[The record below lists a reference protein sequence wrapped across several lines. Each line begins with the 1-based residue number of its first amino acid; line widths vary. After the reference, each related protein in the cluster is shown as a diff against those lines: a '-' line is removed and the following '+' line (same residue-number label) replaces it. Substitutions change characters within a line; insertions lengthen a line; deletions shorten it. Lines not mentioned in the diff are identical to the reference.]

1 MCILINHPANT
12 NFSDELLADFYD
24 YNSDGFGAMY
34 AEAGKLV
41 IIKTL
46 GKPEEIEALYKKEL
60 AHRDCIIHYRMKT
73 HGDIDLDNCHPY
85 RINDDIWMA
94 HNGILAMGN
103 PIDKRKSDTW
113 HFIEYI
119 IRPALNADPD
129 LIFDL
134 DYQEYLEGMIGNGNK
149 FAFMHKSGKSVI
161 LNEHAGVKHQGA
173 WLSNTYAWSAHKY
186 GHGYKYGT
194 TATASKYY
202 TSAYDDF
209 GDYEGYGAAYGS
221 TKHSSK
227 ALGWDKY
234 EDDAPVGEIRAKSTK
249 KMNYDKVIRAAYNC
263 YKRGSSQLV
272 DWVVTAPEKAEFL
285 LLEWYGETYEH
296 EMLEMVYSD
305 PEEAAILIGDL
316 FATNSINEKD
326 IV

>member
-46 GKPEEIEALYKKEL
+46 GKPDEIEALYKKEL

-94 HNGILAMGN
+94 HNGILTMGN
-103 PIDKRKSDTW
+103 PIDKSKSDTW

-119 IRPALNADPD
+119 IRPALAADPD

-134 DYQEYLEGMIGNGNK
+134 DYQEYLEQMIGSSNK
-149 FAFMHKSGKSVI
+149 FAFMHRSGQSVI
-161 LNEHAGVKHQGA
+161 LNKHAGVEHQGA
-173 WLSNTYAWSAHKY
+173 WLSNTYAWSAHKH

-194 TATASKYY
+194 TATATKYY

-209 GDYEGYGAAYGS
+209 DTEGAAYGSYS

-227 ALGWDKY
+227 ALSW
-234 EDDAPVGEIRAKSTK
+234 DAPVGEVRPKPVK
-249 KMNYDKVIRAAYNC
+249 KQQNYDKVMRAAYNC

-272 DWVVTAPEKAEFL
+272 DWVITAPEKAEFL
-285 LLEWYGETYEH
+285 LLEWYGETYPQ
-296 EMLEMVYSD
+296 EMQELVNID
-305 PEEAAILIGDL
+305 PEEAAMLIGDL
-316 FATNSINEKD
+316 FEGGSVNEGSL
-326 IV
+326 I

>member
-46 GKPEEIEALYKKEL
+46 GKPDEIEALYKKEL

-103 PIDKRKSDTW
+103 PIDTRKSDTW

-119 IRPALNADPD
+119 IRPALAADPD

-134 DYQEYLEGMIGNGNK
+134 DYQEYLENMIGGTNK

-161 LNEHAGVKHQGA
+161 LNKHAGVTHQGA
-173 WLSNTYAWSAHKY
+173 WLSNTYAWSAHKH

-194 TATASKYY
+194 TATATKYY

-209 GDYEGYGAAYGS
+209 DTEGAAYGTYS
-221 TKHSSK
+221 NKYSSK
-227 ALGWDKY
+227 ALAW
-234 EDDAPVGEIRAKSTK
+234 DAPVGEVRPKSDK
-249 KMNYDKVIRAAYNC
+249 KFNYDKVMRAAYNC

-272 DWVVTAPEKAEFL
+272 DWVITAPEKAEFL
-285 LLEWYGETYEH
+285 LLEWYGETYPQ
-296 EMLEMVYSD
+296 EMQEMVNID
-305 PEEAAILIGDL
+305 PEEAALLIGDL
-316 FATNSINEKD
+316 FEGGSVNEGSL
-326 IV
+326 I

>member
-24 YNSDGFGAMY
+24 YNSDGFGAMF

-46 GKPEEIEALYKKEL
+46 GKPDEIEALYKKEL

-103 PIDKRKSDTW
+103 PIDTRKSDTW

-119 IRPALNADPD
+119 IRPALAADPD

-134 DYQEYLEGMIGNGNK
+134 DYQEYLENMIGGTNK

-161 LNEHAGVKHQGA
+161 LNKHAGVTHDGA
-173 WLSNTYAWSAHKY
+173 WLSNTYAWSAHKH

-194 TATASKYY
+194 TATATKYY

-209 GDYEGYGAAYGS
+209 DTEGAAYGTYS
-221 TKHSSK
+221 NKYSSK
-227 ALGWDKY
+227 ALAW
-234 EDDAPVGEIRAKSTK
+234 DAPVGEVRAKPVK
-249 KMNYDKVIRAAYNC
+249 KQQNYDKVMRAAYNC

-272 DWVVTAPEKAEFL
+272 DWVITAPEKAEFL
-285 LLEWYGETYEH
+285 LLEWYGETYPQ
-296 EMLEMVYSD
+296 EMQELVNID
-305 PEEAAILIGDL
+305 PEEAAMLIGDL
-316 FATNSINEKD
+316 FEGGSVNEGSL
-326 IV
+326 I

>member
-24 YNSDGFGAMY
+24 FNSDGFGAMY

-46 GKPEEIEALYKKEL
+46 GKPDEIEALYKKEL

-119 IRPALNADPD
+119 IRPALAADPD

-134 DYQEYLEGMIGNGNK
+134 DYQEYLENMIGGTNK

-161 LNEHAGVKHQGA
+161 LNEQAGVTHQGA
-173 WLSNTYAWSAHKY
+173 WLSNTYAWSAHKH

-202 TSAYDDF
+202 ASAYDDF
-209 GDYEGYGAAYGS
+209 DDYGTAYGS

-227 ALGWDKY
+227 SLAWD
-234 EDDAPVGEIRAKSTK
+234 EPVGEVRVKSDK
-249 KMNYDKVIRAAYNC
+249 KFNYDKVMRAAYNC

-272 DWVVTAPEKAEFL
+272 DWVITAPEKAEFL
-285 LLEWYGETYEH
+285 LLEWYGETYPQ
-296 EMLEMVYSD
+296 EMQEIVNID
-305 PEEAAILIGDL
+305 PEEAAMLIGDL
-316 FATNSINEKD
+316 FEGGSVNEGSL
-326 IV
+326 I

>member
-46 GKPEEIEALYKKEL
+46 GKPDEIEALYKKEL

-94 HNGILAMGN
+94 HNGILTMGN
-103 PIDKRKSDTW
+103 PIDKSKSDTW

-119 IRPALNADPD
+119 IRPALAADPD

-134 DYQEYLEGMIGNGNK
+134 DYQEYLEQMIGSSNK
-149 FAFMHKSGKSVI
+149 FAFMHSSGQSVI
-161 LNEHAGVKHQGA
+161 LNKHAGVEHQGA
-173 WLSNTYAWSAHKY
+173 WLSNTYAWSAHKH

-194 TATASKYY
+194 TATATKYY

-209 GDYEGYGAAYGS
+209 DTEGAAYGSYS

-227 ALGWDKY
+227 ALSW
-234 EDDAPVGEIRAKSTK
+234 DAPVGEVRPKPVK
-249 KMNYDKVIRAAYNC
+249 KQQNYDKVMRAAYNC

-272 DWVVTAPEKAEFL
+272 DWVITAPEKAEFL
-285 LLEWYGETYEH
+285 LLEWYGETYPQ
-296 EMLEMVYSD
+296 EMQELVNID
-305 PEEAAILIGDL
+305 PEEAAMLIGDL
-316 FATNSINEKD
+316 FEGGSVNEGSL
-326 IV
+326 I

>member
-46 GKPEEIEALYKKEL
+46 GKPDEIEALYKKEL

-73 HGDIDLDNCHPY
+73 HGNIDLDNCHPY

-94 HNGILAMGN
+94 HNGILTMGN

-119 IRPALNADPD
+119 IRPALAADPD

-134 DYQEYLEGMIGNGNK
+134 DYQEYLENMIGNSNK
-149 FAFMHKSGKSVI
+149 FAFMHSSGQSVI
-161 LNEHAGVKHQGA
+161 LNKHAGVEHQGA
-173 WLSNTYAWSAHKY
+173 WLSNTYAWSAHQH

-209 GDYEGYGAAYGS
+209 DTEGAAYGSYS

-227 ALGWDKY
+227 ALGWD
-234 EDDAPVGEIRAKSTK
+234 APVGEVRIKSDK
-249 KMNYDKVIRAAYNC
+249 KFNYDKIMRAAYNC

-285 LLEWYGETYEH
+285 LLEWYGETYPQ
-296 EMLEMVYSD
+296 EMQELVNID
-305 PEEAAILIGDL
+305 PEEAAMLIGDL
-316 FATNSINEKD
+316 FDTGSVNEGSL
-326 IV
+326 I

>member
-46 GKPEEIEALYKKEL
+46 GKPDEIEALYKKEL

-103 PIDKRKSDTW
+103 PIDRRKSDTW

-129 LIFDL
+129 LIFDR
-134 DYQEYLEGMIGNGNK
+134 DYQEYLENMIGGTNK

-161 LNEHAGVKHQGA
+161 LNEQAGVTHQGA
-173 WLSNTYAWSAHKY
+173 WLSNTYAWSAHKH

-209 GDYEGYGAAYGS
+209 DDGYGAAYGS
-221 TKHSSK
+221 YSTKHSSK
-227 ALGWDKY
+227 SLAWD
-234 EDDAPVGEIRAKSTK
+234 EPVGEVRVKPVK
-249 KMNYDKVIRAAYNC
+249 KQQNYDKVMRAAYNC

-272 DWVVTAPEKAEFL
+272 DWVITAPEKAEFL
-285 LLEWYGETYEH
+285 LLEWYGETYPQ
-296 EMLEMVYSD
+296 EMQEIVNTD
-305 PEEAAILIGDL
+305 PEEAAMLIGDL
-316 FATNSINEKD
+316 FDTGSINEGSL
-326 IV
+326 I